1 MVKKDCKCES
11 CKCGKESF
19 DEMIQNIDD
28 YTKPFIETI
37 ISETEVIREFTTGHP
52 DHLYKWHADPEDRIV
67 EVLENSGWR
76 FQYDNELPIQMRPN
90 IDIQI
95 PKGTIHRLIPGNGG
109 LKIKIYKQ

>member
-95 PKGTIHRLIPGNGG
+95 TKGTIHRLIPGNGG

>member
-11 CKCGKESF
+11 CKCGKVAF

-76 FQYDNELPIQMRPN
+76 FQYDNELPIQMRSN
-90 IDIQI
+90 IDIKI
-95 PKGTIHRLIPGNGG
+95 PKGTIHRLIPGSGI
-109 LKIKIYKQ
+109 LKIKIYKS